1 MGGPVGLIT
10 IRKIQWHILPLI
22 IAAYFLS
29 YLDRVNIGFAAITMN
44 KELALSAKEF
54 GFGAG
59 VFFLGYVLFEVPS
72 NLILTRVGARVWLA
86 RIMMT
91 WGVVSAA
98 TSLVWNAESFWLAR
112 FLLGVAEAGF
122 FPGIIFY
129 LTLWLPAHHRARIFG
144 LILAAGVISVVV
156 GNPVSGWIMS
166 FGSVA
171 HLSNWQVLLIVEGIP
186 SIIVGFLFLF
196 LLPGTPRDVSWLSET
211 EKSSLVATLDAER
224 AAKLRSTS
232 EHASAAL
239 LAPKV
244 WLLGLMIFPT
254 GAAIYGLFAW
264 LPQVVKGF
272 GFSDVKTGFVSAIP
286 FVVSA
291 IAMVLW
297 GRHSDRSQERMWH
310 IIWPAG
316 VAAVGLIASGVLSP
330 GLWSFVA
337 MTVGVSATFSA
348 LTIIV
353 SAAPAFLA
361 GTAAA
366 AGIALVN
373 AVGNTGSFAGPYM
386 IGWVKDSG
394 GTYQTALIILG
405 GLMFVIIPLAS
416 ALRDINGRLTFAEPA
431 SSAHVA

>member
-129 LTLWLPAHHRARIFG
+129 LTLWLPADHRARIFG

-386 IGWVKDSG
+386 IGWVRDSG

>member
-129 LTLWLPAHHRARIFG
+129 LTLWLPADHRARIFG

-186 SIIVGFLFLF
+186 SIIVGLLFLL

-232 EHASAAL
+232 EHVSAAL

-291 IAMVLW
+291 VAMVLW

-330 GLWSFVA
+330 GLWSFLA

-416 ALRDINGRLTFAEPA
+416 ALRDINGRLTFVEPA
-431 SSAHVA
+431 SSVHVA

>member
-1 MGGPVGLIT
+1 MGNPVEQMT

-22 IAAYFLS
+22 VAAYFLS

-44 KELALSAKEF
+44 KELGLTATEF

-72 NLILTRVGARVWLA
+72 NLILNRVGARVWLA
-86 RIMMT
+86 RIMIT
-91 WGVVSAA
+91 WGVISAA
-98 TSLVWNAESFWLAR
+98 TCLVWNAQSLWFAR

-122 FPGIIFY
+122 FPGIVFY
-129 LTLWLPAHHRARIFG
+129 LTLWLPAGHRARIYG
-144 LILAAGVISVVV
+144 LILSAGVISVVI
-156 GNPVSGWIMS
+156 GNPISGWIMS
-166 FGSVA
+166 LGGLA
-171 HLSNWQVLLIVEGIP
+171 HLSNWQVLLILEGVP
-186 SIIVGFLFLF
+186 SIIVGFLFLA
-196 LLPGTPRDVSWLSET
+196 LLPSGPREVDWLSDS
-211 EKSSLVATLDAER
+211 EKAGLLATLDAER
-224 AAKLRSTS
+224 AAKLRSSS
-232 EHASAAL
+232 ERASAGL

-254 GAAIYGLFAW
+254 GAAVYGLFAW

-272 GFSDVKTGFVSAIP
+272 GFSDVQTGFVSAIP

-291 IAMVLW
+291 IAMIGW

-310 IIWPAG
+310 IILPAAI
-316 VAAVGLIASGVLSP
+316 AAAGLIASGFMPP

-337 MTVGVSATFSA
+337 ITVGVAATFAA
-348 LTIIV
+348 LTIII
-353 SAAPAFLA
+353 STAPAFLA

-386 IGWVKDSG
+386 IGWVKDAG
-394 GTYQTALIILG
+394 GTFQTALIILG
-405 GLMFVIIPLAS
+405 GLMLVIVPLAS
-416 ALRDINGRLTFAEPA
+416 ALRNLNGPLTFADPA
-431 SSAHVA
+431 SSVQVA